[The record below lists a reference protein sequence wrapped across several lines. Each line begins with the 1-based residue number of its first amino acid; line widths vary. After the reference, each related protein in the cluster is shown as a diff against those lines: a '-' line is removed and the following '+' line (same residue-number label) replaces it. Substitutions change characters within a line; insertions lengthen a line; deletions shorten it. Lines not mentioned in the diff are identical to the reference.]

1 MGSLSFAEI
10 VTILLVVLIVFG
22 PDRLP
27 EFAKKLGE
35 LMAQARRATSQFSKD
50 ISTEW
55 GDAVE
60 PIRAVKD
67 DYEGVKKDL
76 KDATA
81 AITGFGSEETEEKTS
96 DLRPQT
102 SDAEVG
108 DDPTSVPLSRGT
120 GESASQG
127 DEGAERDLSRGTG
140 ESASQGD
147 GGAET
152 TDNSQQTTDGAE
164 AEETTDP
171 GPRTPD
177 QQAEAEGTSGQ
188 RGEGSQGADT
198 EMGEA

>member
-10 VTILLVVLIVFG
+10 ITILLVVLIVFG
-22 PDRLP
+22 PNRLP

-67 DYEGVKKDL
+67 DFDGVKKDL

-81 AITGFGSEETEEKTS
+81 AITGFGSEEITDNRQQTTDKQAEAEETTEETTDDGPRTTDQK
-96 DLRPQT
+96 
-102 SDAEVG
+102 AEETA
-108 DDPTSVPLSRGT
+108 DDQSSVPLSRGT

-127 DEGAERDLSRGTG
+127 DVA
-140 ESASQGD
+140 GD
-147 GGAET
+147 
-152 TDNSQQTTDGAE
+152 DGSP
-164 AEETTDP
+164 TK
-171 GPRTPD
+171 
-177 QQAEAEGTSGQ
+177 
-188 RGEGSQGADT
+188 SQGADT
-198 EMGEA
+198 ELGEA

>member
-127 DEGAERDLSRGTG
+127 D
-140 ESASQGD
+140 